1 MKSCLS
7 FFGSAFMLAST
18 LALSSAAP
26 VQAQSSTPADKVCLN
41 TTEILATQAV
51 DRRTILY
58 RMRDG
63 RVWRNTLPV
72 DCPTLVGFGNGS
84 FTQTAHTDFICAN
97 SQHIKTEGGNVCRLG
112 SFTRVN

>member
-7 FFGSAFMLAST
+7 FFGSALIVAST
-18 LALSSAAP
+18 LALSSAVP
-26 VQAQSSTPADKVCLN
+26 VQAQSTAADKVCLN
-41 TTEILATQAV
+41 TTEILNTQAV

-63 RVWRNTLPV
+63 KVWRNTLAA
-72 DCPTLVGFGNGS
+72 DCPTLVGFGSGA
-84 FTQTAHTDFICAN
+84 FTQVAHTDFICAN
-97 SQHIKTEGGNVCRLG
+97 SQHIKTQSGNVCRLG